1 MELDRNDF
9 YPISKIHDVMMLRP
23 EEHGWDRF
31 GMNNDDEVT
40 LRPFTE
46 GAYMTKHNGK
56 YYFQYGAPGTE
67 FKVYADGVY
76 VSDSPLGPFVYQKH
90 NPMCYKPGGYVQ
102 GAGHGGTF
110 CDVKGNYWHVATCML
125 SLKYKFERRIG
136 LYPVAFD
143 KDGVMYSS
151 TAFGDYPNWAE
162 PMDVKNPAERFT
174 GWMLLSYGK
183 PVEVSSTDSIHAAS
197 NLTDESMRT
206 YWAARSGNPGEWAG
220 IDLGSTKNVRAVQ
233 LNFYDHK
240 AVQYNRAMD
249 IYHQYR
255 IFASEDGKEWTLV
268 IDKSDSDKD
277 CPHDYIELNEPLRA
291 RYLKYENVHMPTGN
305 VALSGF
311 RVFGNGDGDV
321 PQAVKGLTV
330 KRDRKDR
337 RNALISW
344 QPEASAYGYNIYY
357 GTAEGKMYN
366 AITVLGQTEY
376 DFRGLDAD
384 TDYYFTIEALNENGR
399 SPLCKTTKN

>member
-1 MELDRNDF
+1 MGRDR
-9 YPISKIHDVMMLRP
+9 
-23 EEHGWDRF
+23 
-31 GMNNDDEVT
+31 
-40 LRPFTE
+40 
-46 GAYMTKHNGK
+46 
-56 YYFQYGAPGTE
+56 
-67 FKVYADGVY
+67 
-76 VSDSPLGPFVYQKH
+76 
-90 NPMCYKPGGYVQ
+90 
-102 GAGHGGTF
+102 
-110 CDVKGNYWHVATCML
+110 
-125 SLKYKFERRIG
+125 
-136 LYPVAFD
+136 
-143 KDGVMYSS
+143 
-151 TAFGDYPNWAE
+151 
-162 PMDVKNPAERFT
+162 
-174 GWMLLSYGK
+174 
-183 PVEVSSTDSIHAAS
+183 
-197 NLTDESMRT
+197 
-206 YWAARSGNPGEWAG
+206 
-220 IDLGSTKNVRAVQ
+220 LGSTKNVRAVQ

-384 TDYYFTIEALNENGR
+384 TDYYFTIER
-399 SPLCKTTKN
+399 

>member
-1 MELDRNDF
+1 
-9 YPISKIHDVMMLRP
+9 
-23 EEHGWDRF
+23 
-31 GMNNDDEVT
+31 
-40 LRPFTE
+40 
-46 GAYMTKHNGK
+46 
-56 YYFQYGAPGTE
+56 
-67 FKVYADGVY
+67 
-76 VSDSPLGPFVYQKH
+76 
-90 NPMCYKPGGYVQ
+90 
-102 GAGHGGTF
+102 
-110 CDVKGNYWHVATCML
+110 
-125 SLKYKFERRIG
+125 
-136 LYPVAFD
+136 
-143 KDGVMYSS
+143 
-151 TAFGDYPNWAE
+151 
-162 PMDVKNPAERFT
+162 
-174 GWMLLSYGK
+174 MLLSYGK

-344 QPEASAYGYNIYY
+344 QPKQAPMATTSTTAPPKARCTMPSRYWDRRNMTSADWMR
-357 GTAEGKMYN
+357 TRT
-366 AITVLGQTEY
+366 ITSLS
-376 DFRGLDAD
+376 R
-384 TDYYFTIEALNENGR
+384 R
-399 SPLCKTTKN
+399 

>member
-1 MELDRNDF
+1 M
-9 YPISKIHDVMMLRP
+9 
-23 EEHGWDRF
+23 
-31 GMNNDDEVT
+31 
-40 LRPFTE
+40 
-46 GAYMTKHNGK
+46 
-56 YYFQYGAPGTE
+56 
-67 FKVYADGVY
+67 
-76 VSDSPLGPFVYQKH
+76 
-90 NPMCYKPGGYVQ
+90 
-102 GAGHGGTF
+102 
-110 CDVKGNYWHVATCML
+110 
-125 SLKYKFERRIG
+125 
-136 LYPVAFD
+136 
-143 KDGVMYSS
+143 
-151 TAFGDYPNWAE
+151 
-162 PMDVKNPAERFT
+162 
-174 GWMLLSYGK
+174 
-183 PVEVSSTDSIHAAS
+183 
-197 NLTDESMRT
+197 
-206 YWAARSGNPGEWAG
+206 
-220 IDLGSTKNVRAVQ
+220 Q

-277 CPHDYIELNEPLRA
+277 CPPRLHRAQRAVACPLSEIRECA
-291 RYLKYENVHMPTGN
+291 HAYGKCRLVRLP
-305 VALSGF
+305 